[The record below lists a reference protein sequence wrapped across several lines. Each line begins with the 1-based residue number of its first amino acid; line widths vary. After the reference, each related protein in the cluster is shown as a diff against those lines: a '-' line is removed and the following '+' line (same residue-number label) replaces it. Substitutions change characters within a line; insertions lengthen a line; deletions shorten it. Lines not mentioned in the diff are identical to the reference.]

1 METVVLRTRLKPGR
15 ELDYEAAHRVLPDD
29 LRDDLVQRGIVDWMI
44 WRDGVDLVHVITVTP
59 SFEAYRSNVPNPEL
73 GRRHRDRMSEY
84 LDPAPASTP
93 PPDLAARERPT
104 GVCGESEPRTGVLSC
119 DDNLLLRG
127 LGRNRRT
134 RSPLTSTSNH
144 IERASPDRRDDG
156 LRPADPLTPESAG
169 AWPDGQNVVPC
180 WFEDGRAAGPALRR
194 TLAKAHRRGA
204 TIVGLCLGAVAD
216 AGLLSRRTAVTHWQA
231 VDMLAARHRD
241 VDVDASV
248 LYIDHGDVLT
258 SAGTASA
265 IDACLHL
272 VRGRL
277 GAAAANRVARSLV
290 VAPHREGGQAQYI
303 ERPLPAQSANDP
315 IAAVLEWALRHLAE
329 PLPVERLA
337 DVAHL
342 SRRTFIRAFQASTG
356 TTPATWIRRRRLDE
370 ARRLLESTDLPID
383 QVAATCGFGSTV
395 TMRQRFTAA
404 FDTSPSEYRRRFDAR
419 TADGSAG
426 RHGHP

>member
-1 METVVLRTRLKPGR
+1 MPTSGGALRVAV
-15 ELDYEAAHRVLPDD
+15 YAF
-29 LRDDLVQRGIVDWMI
+29 
-44 WRDGVDLVHVITVTP
+44 DGVTMFHLSVPQLVFDEVTRQGLGDWTTVLFSDRAGSIRTAEGYPIGEVRGP
-59 SFEAYRSNVPNPEL
+59 S
-73 GRRHRDRMSEY
+73 
-84 LDPAPASTP
+84 
-93 PPDLAARERPT
+93 AAR
-104 GVCGESEPRTGVLSC
+104 
-119 DDNLLLRG
+119 D
-127 LGRNRRT
+127 
-134 RSPLTSTSNH
+134 
-144 IERASPDRRDDG
+144 
-156 LRPADPLTPESAG
+156 ADVV
-169 AWPDGQNVVPC
+169 VVPS
-180 WFEDGRAAGPALRR
+180 WFEDGRAAGPTLRR
-194 TLAKAHRRGA
+194 TLAEAHGRGA
-204 TIVGLCLGAVAD
+204 TIAGLCLGAVAVAD

-241 VDVDASV
+241 VVVDASV
-248 LYIDHGDVLT
+248 LYVDHGDVLT

-337 DVAHL
+337 GVAHL

-356 TTPATWIRRRRLDE
+356 TTPAVWVRQRRLDE
-370 ARRLLESTDLPID
+370 ARRLLESTDLPVD

-395 TMRQRFTAA
+395 TMRQCFTAA

-419 TADGSAG
+419 AADDDAG
-426 RHGHP
+426 RREPPAIRCPP

>member
-1 METVVLRTRLKPGR
+1 L
-15 ELDYEAAHRVLPDD
+15 AQ
-29 LRDDLVQRGIVDWMI
+29 VQRYDGIVPTSGAPLRI
-44 WRDGVDLVHVITVTP
+44 AVYAFDGVTMFHLSVPQLVFDEV
-59 SFEAYRSNVPNPEL
+59 
-73 GRRHRDRMSEY
+73 RRQ
-84 LDPAPASTP
+84 
-93 PPDLAARERPT
+93 
-104 GVCGESEPRTGVLSC
+104 
-119 DDNLLLRG
+119 G
-127 LGRNRRT
+127 LGDWTTVIFSDRAGSVRT
-134 RSPLTSTSNH
+134 AEGYR
-144 IERASPDRRDDG
+144 IGDVRG
-156 LRPADPLTPESAG
+156 PAAAEQADVV
-169 AWPDGQNVVPC
+169 VVPS
-180 WFEDGRAAGPALRR
+180 WYEDGRQAGPVLQR
-194 TLAKAHRRGA
+194 TLTTAHGRGA
-204 TIVGLCLGAVAD
+204 TIAGLCLGAVAVAD

-272 VRGRL
+272 VRARL
-277 GAAAANRVARSLV
+277 GATSANRVARSLV

-315 IAAVLEWALRHLAE
+315 IATVLEWALQHMSE

-356 TTPATWIRRRRLDE
+356 VTPAVWVKCRRLDE

-383 QVAATCGFGSTV
+383 QVAAACGFGSTV
-395 TMRQRFTAA
+395 TLRQSFAAA
-404 FDTSPSEYRRRFDAR
+404 FDTSPSEYRRRFDAV
-419 TADGSAG
+419 APVSDEVSAV
-426 RHGHP
+426 PDE

>member
-1 METVVLRTRLKPGR
+1 M
-15 ELDYEAAHRVLPDD
+15 
-29 LRDDLVQRGIVDWMI
+29 
-44 WRDGVDLVHVITVTP
+44 
-59 SFEAYRSNVPNPEL
+59 
-73 GRRHRDRMSEY
+73 
-84 LDPAPASTP
+84 
-93 PPDLAARERPT
+93 PT
-104 GVCGESEPRTGVLSC
+104 
-119 DDNLLLRG
+119 
-127 LGRNRRT
+127 
-134 RSPLTSTSNH
+134 
-144 IERASPDRRDDG
+144 
-156 LRPADPLTPESAG
+156 SAG
-169 AWPDGQNVVPC
+169 ALRVAVYAFDGVTMFHLSVPQLVFDEVTRQGLGDWTTVLFSDRAGSIRTAEGHPIGEVLGPAAAEEADIVVVPS
-180 WFEDGRAAGPALRR
+180 WFEDDRVAGPALQR
-194 TLAKAHRRGA
+194 TLTKAHGRGA
-204 TIVGLCLGAVAD
+204 TIAGLCLGAVAVAD

-231 VDMLAARHRD
+231 ADMLAARHRD
-241 VDVDASV
+241 IDVDASA

-303 ERPLPAQSANDP
+303 ERPLSPQSVNDP
-315 IAAVLEWALRHLAE
+315 IAVVSEWALRHLAE

-337 DVAHL
+337 GVAHL

-356 TTPATWIRRRRLDE
+356 ITPAAWVRRQRLDE

-395 TMRQRFTAA
+395 TMRQLFAAA

-419 TADGSAG
+419 TADSSAS
-426 RHGHP
+426 